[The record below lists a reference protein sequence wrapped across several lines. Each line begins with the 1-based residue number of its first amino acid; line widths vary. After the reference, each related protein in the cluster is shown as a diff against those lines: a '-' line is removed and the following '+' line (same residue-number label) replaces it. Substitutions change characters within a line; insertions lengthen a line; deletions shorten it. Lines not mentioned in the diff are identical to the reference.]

1 MFMNRMIHEIRE
13 GIAIFGIFCSS
24 KKGEIDILYYI
35 ERSSI
40 VLLNERKIEKR
51 YSFKKLKGYTH
62 L

>member
-1 MFMNRMIHEIRE
+1 MNRMIYEIRE
-13 GIAIFGIFCSS
+13 GIVIFGIFCSS

-35 ERSSI
+35 ERFSI

-51 YSFKKLKGYTH
+51 YSFKKFKGYIY